1 VSQQGLDGIKL
12 SGQLSFGEECMNLAM
27 AYPVQVLCMP
37 AAFGLGY
44 QVMVIALVSG
54 NFALTQ
60 RAHQIHWYIHNP
72 FLLE

>member
-1 VSQQGLDGIKL
+1 
-12 SGQLSFGEECMNLAM
+12 MNLAM
-27 AYPVQVLCMP
+27 AYPVQILCMP

-44 QVMVIALVSG
+44 QVMGIALVSG

-60 RAHQIHWYIHNP
+60 RAPQIHWYIHNP